1 MNRRLICTPSVF
13 GGLLGGVLSLHGETE
28 QHGGEVQQP
37 GEVLARYSPG
47 LRLSPWQ
54 GPFLT
59 PTPRS
64 SSFVLLH
71 VQ

>member
-37 GEVLARYSPG
+37 GEVLA
-47 LRLSPWQ
+47 
-54 GPFLT
+54 
-59 PTPRS
+59 
-64 SSFVLLH
+64 
-71 VQ
+71 